1 MATQGKFIAFE
12 GIDGSGKHTQLERL
26 EQFFTGRGVAH
37 LEISF
42 PRYGS
47 FFGRMVARYLNGEF
61 GALAEVNPHFSALLY
76 AGDRLEARATLE
88 AALAEGQS
96 ILADR
101 YVGSNLAHQT
111 ARVPAERQKEFLA
124 WLTELEYSVYRL
136 PREDLVIYLRVPPA
150 EAQRL
155 VAGKGQR
162 EYTKLTRDLQEAD
175 LAHLEAAARVYDQLA
190 RAPAW
195 VTIECFDPAARR
207 LRPAEE
213 IHQEVCAAVRARFPE
228 LVREKR

>member
-1 MATQGKFIAFE
+1 MGTQGKLIALE

-37 LEISF
+37 LEVSF
-42 PRYGS
+42 PRYES
-47 FFGRMVARYLNGEF
+47 FFGGMVARYLNGEF
-61 GALAEVNPHFSALLY
+61 GALAEVNPHFSALLF

-88 AALAEGQS
+88 AALAEGKC

-101 YVGSNLAHQT
+101 YVASNLAHQA
-111 ARVPAERQKEFLA
+111 ARVAPERQNDFLA
-124 WLTELEYSVYRL
+124 WLTELEYTVYRL
-136 PREDLVIYLRVPPA
+136 PREHLVIYLRVPPA

-155 VAGKGQR
+155 VAGKGAR
-162 EYTKLTRDLQEAD
+162 AYTKLTRDLQEAD

-195 VTIECFDPAARR
+195 AAIECFDPAARR

-213 IHQEVCAAVRARFPE
+213 IHREVCEAVRARFPG
-228 LVREKR
+228 LVGEAG